1 MDKNK
6 EKIQQ
11 ACLDYCDVLINR
23 AQKEFQF
30 ITESAN
36 NETKSS
42 AGDKHETGRAMAQ
55 IEQEKAARQLNEAI
69 ELKNLVLSIKSNLS
83 TNSVS
88 IGNIVI
94 TDQGNFYISIPA
106 GKLTIDGII
115 YFAISAHSPMGKELL
130 NKQVGDKLTLLQKNY
145 SIKEII

>member
-11 ACLDYCDVLINR
+11 ACIDYCDVLIDR

-30 ITESAN
+30 ITDSAN
-36 NETKSS
+36 NESKSS

-55 IEQEKAARQLNEAI
+55 IEQEKAAKQLNEAI
-69 ELKNLVLSIKSNLS
+69 ELKKLVLSIKPNLS

-88 IGNIVI
+88 VGNVVI

-106 GKLTIDGII
+106 GKLIVDGVA

-130 NKQVGDKLTLLQKNY
+130 NKKAGDTLTILQKNY
-145 SIKEII
+145 LIKEII

>member
-1 MDKNK
+1 MDRNK
-6 EKIQQ
+6 GKIQQ

-55 IEQEKAARQLNEAI
+55 IEQEKAARRG
-69 ELKNLVLSIKSNLS
+69 
-83 TNSVS
+83 VS
-88 IGNIVI
+88 G
-94 TDQGNFYISIPA
+94 S
-106 GKLTIDGII
+106 
-115 YFAISAHSPMGKELL
+115 
-130 NKQVGDKLTLLQKNY
+130 
-145 SIKEII
+145 